1 MFMSLVNQNKSS
13 DVISAAEILPCTLYR
28 HVHVLI
34 SMVSHISEA
43 KKTRA
48 NVVFVGIFYTFFC
61 FLFFFF
67 NLLFFFVFPK
77 FQISKICL
85 HFITYHTN

>member
-13 DVISAAEILPCTLYR
+13 DVISAAEILPCTD
-28 HVHVLI
+28 VHVLI
-34 SMVSHISEA
+34 SMVSHISET

-48 NVVFVGIFYTFFC
+48 NIVFVGIFCTFVFGV
-61 FLFFFF
+61 FF
-67 NLLFFFVFPK
+67 NLFFFFVFPK